1 MVNIPLLRETLFA
14 LLIRVPPLVAALLT
28 AGVLLAIRSALSF
41 HLPHRPL
48 KGLTQRMAMNVSITL
63 AVIVTA
69 QVIQVATIAEQM
81 ALTKIQMV
89 WLM

>member
-1 MVNIPLLRETLFA
+1 MVNIPLLRETLFV
-14 LLIRVPPLVAALLT
+14 LLIRVPHLAVALLT
-28 AGVLLAIRSALSF
+28 VVVLLKIHSALSF
-41 HLPHRPL
+41 HSLHRPL

-69 QVIQVATIAEQM
+69 QVIQVATMAEQM